1 MPACR
6 NHPDRPD
13 GRLPTQ
19 ASAQA
24 RRPSR
29 SIIPFP
35 YMPRVADLPPGWR
48 HFTAGQKIEHLISLD
63 RCCHEILSWEPI
75 TELDSVRLSFQ
86 MQVMRI
92 LLRIGLKA
100 VLDAG
105 SLRLLP
111 TRPKQPGASKGA
123 TTSSPRPRTRSSN
136 PVPSSAE
143 SANYRFRARL
153 PTLVRVASSA
163 SAFGL
168 VPKTRSRRAQARS
181 DGRPQQRAAP
191 RGPLASTRD

>member
-136 PVPSSAE
+136 PVPSSSE
-143 SANYRFRARL
+143 SIANPISLSLAAPYLACY
-153 PTLVRVASSA
+153 THRVAISNSR
-163 SAFGL
+163 L
-168 VPKTRSRRAQARS
+168 VSLDKRGVTFRYKDYRR
-181 DGRPQQRAAP
+181 DGPHPAIV
-191 RGPLASTRD
+191 